1 MKKVIYLLL
10 IGGQY
15 LFALTKVKL
24 NRIIW
29 HVALIIIIKAFHQ
42 IARLQP
48 VLCALTLQLM

>member
-10 IGGQY
+10 IGGGQY

-48 VLCALTLQLM
+48 VLCA

>member
-48 VLCALTLQLM
+48 VLCALTLQLI